1 MRACVRACTR
11 ARTHAHT
18 HTRTHAHTHAHTRQ
32 DSCASIVL
40 NTTLVPGQP
49 VGSVVQA
56 DCRQSLPQL
65 QLLLDHHFGELD
77 DKGKHGARH
86 QEQGR
91 NLWLERISMA
101 AVTGR
106 ADSNLN
112 IERIAVSLSLS
123 LSVYISKALVS
134 LSISMA
140 AATGRTKSYRTNS
153 SNE

>member
-1 MRACVRACTR
+1 M
-11 ARTHAHT
+11 
-18 HTRTHAHTHAHTRQ
+18 
-32 DSCASIVL
+32 
-40 NTTLVPGQP
+40 
-49 VGSVVQA
+49 QA

-91 NLWLERISMA
+91 NLRLKRISMA

-106 ADSNLN
+106 ADSNIN
-112 IERIAVSLSLS
+112 IERIAVSLSLP
-123 LSVYISKALVS
+123 LCIYIEGIGI
-134 LSISMA
+134 SIYLYGCSD
-140 AATGRTKSYRTNS
+140 RSDEEL